1 MKETHFFYVPDARTA
16 VELPEEEA
24 QHAVRVLRLKE
35 GDEMMLMDGQGTF
48 YQALVTMA
56 TNKRCC
62 YQIAAVQPQK
72 RAWNGHVHLA
82 IAPTKMID
90 RMEWMSEKATEVG
103 FDELTFLNCRF
114 SERRMVKLPRIE
126 KIVVSALKQS
136 RKAYM
141 RKLRSARSR
150 MNTTI
155 DRSRYVAAG
164 TGEDWNENPYSET
177 VVLYDD
183 PSVSRADEIFTVNGA
198 SMEPQYYDGDKV
210 LVEYCTD
217 LKNGDIGIFYV
228 PGFGGV
234 IKQKAYDRLHSLNP
248 DYDDIF
254 PYEQGAKLIGRVVGK
269 ITKDMIPS
277 AEDVS
282 LYAEAM
288 ATLKE

>member
-1 MKETHFFYVPDARTA
+1 
-16 VELPEEEA
+16 
-24 QHAVRVLRLKE
+24 
-35 GDEMMLMDGQGTF
+35 
-48 YQALVTMA
+48 
-56 TNKRCC
+56 
-62 YQIAAVQPQK
+62 
-72 RAWNGHVHLA
+72 
-82 IAPTKMID
+82 MIQ
-90 RMEWMSEKATEVG
+90 S
-103 FDELTFLNCRF
+103 F
-114 SERRMVKLPRIE
+114 S
-126 KIVVSALKQS
+126 
-136 RKAYM
+136 
-141 RKLRSARSR
+141 
-150 MNTTI
+150 
-155 DRSRYVAAG
+155 
-164 TGEDWNENPYSET
+164 
-177 VVLYDD
+177 
-183 PSVSRADEIFTVNGA
+183 
-198 SMEPQYYDGDKV
+198 YYDGDKV